1 MKIVIVGNG
10 KTGYVLAESLSA
22 ENHDVTLIDSD
33 EDTLNNAA
41 ERLDIMYMK
50 GSGTSLS
57 TLKQADAARAGVVI
71 AVTSSD
77 EINMLCCTTSKKLG
91 AKRTIAR
98 IRAPE
103 YVKDAETLGRQ
114 LEIDIVIN
122 PERSAAHEILRL
134 IRFPAAVEIDE
145 FYRGRVEIIGFRVR
159 PEDGLTGIPLIEL
172 RKKSK
177 SPVLFCVVERGGE
190 VMIPRGDFALEAG
203 DLAYI
208 AGKYSDIAKFFRI
221 IGRSTGKAGNV
232 MIIGGGRTGHYVA
245 QVGAAI
251 GLKPVIIERDEKRC
265 AWLAEDVPQATVI
278 CADGT
283 DQELLESENIRE
295 MDFFAALTDR
305 DESNMIISLLAQ
317 QCGVKKVITKVERPH
332 YIPIAGS
339 IGIDTIISPNEIT
352 ENLILHF
359 VRGLSASRGGAV
371 VSMRRLLDGRLE
383 ALEFIVG
390 GDLLYL
396 GEKIKNMKIKHGVLI
411 AVISRGSKSI
421 IPEGEDVLLE
431 GDDVVIV
438 TTYTGFDELNDIFDR

>member
-10 KTGYVLAESLSA
+10 KTGYVLAESLSS

-33 EDTLNNAA
+33 EEALNNAA
-41 ERLDIMYMK
+41 ERLDIMYIK

-57 TLKQADAARAGVVI
+57 TLKQADAGKAGVVI

-98 IRAPE
+98 IRDPG
-103 YVKDAETLGRQ
+103 YVIDAETLGRQ

-122 PERSAAHEILRL
+122 PERSAAYEILRL
-134 IRFPAAVEIDE
+134 VRFPAAVEIDE
-145 FYRGRVEIIGFRVR
+145 FYRGRVEIIGFRVK
-159 PEDGLTGIPLIEL
+159 PEDGLTGIPLMEL

-177 SPVLFCVVERGGE
+177 SPVLFCVVERSGE
-190 VMIPRGDFALEAG
+190 ITIPRGDFAVQDG

-208 AGKYSDIAKFFRI
+208 AGRYSDIAKFFRI
-221 IGRSTGKAGNV
+221 IGRSTSKAANV

-245 QVGAAI
+245 EVGARI
-251 GLKPVIIERDEKRC
+251 GLKPVIIELDEKRC
-265 AWLAEDVPQATVI
+265 ARLAEDVPQATMI
-278 CADGT
+278 CGDGT

-295 MDFFAALTDR
+295 MDFFAALTGR
-305 DESNMIISLLAQ
+305 DEANMIVSLFAR
-317 QCGVKKVITKVERPH
+317 QCGVKKVITRVERRN
-332 YIPIAGS
+332 YLPIASS
-339 IGIDTIISPNEIT
+339 IGIDAIISSNEIT
-352 ENLILHF
+352 ENLILHY

-371 VSMRRLLDGRLE
+371 VSMRRLLEGRVE

-390 GDLLYL
+390 GDMLYL
-396 GEKIKNMKIKHGVLI
+396 GKKIKDMKIKRGVVI

-421 IPEGEDVLLE
+421 IPEGEDTLLE

-438 TTYTGFDELNDIFDR
+438 TMYSGFDELNDIFEK